1 MPTVPALSIIRVE
14 SIVLFTPVMSSSMFC
29 GHHTSQLLCLKTDTI
44 RKHVSH
50 RNKGKG
56 NFNPSSFTYF
66 RLWCILET
74 EFSFPHVFNFVCW
87 FFCCFFNWGT

>member
-1 MPTVPALSIIRVE
+1 MSKTPMTVNQLIQQYVPEDMSYVFLSNMPTVPALSIIRVD
-14 SIVLFTPVMSSSMFC
+14 SIVLFTPVISSSMFC

-66 RLWCILET
+66 RL
-74 EFSFPHVFNFVCW
+74 
-87 FFCCFFNWGT
+87 